1 MPRTESTEQTKYL
14 IDTPVNP
21 KYFVFLNKLSKDEDF
36 VFVARAV
43 GEGKEMRV
51 EYFPQKTHEVQMM
64 MWTNWQFDERAT
76 NYVSAKFSHNK
87 PDRSQYTELR
97 ELECGEE

>member
-21 KYFVFLNKLSKDEDF
+21 KYFVFLNKLSKNEDI
-36 VFVARAV
+36 VFVARAL

-76 NYVSAKFSHNK
+76 NYVRARFSDNK

-97 ELECGEE
+97 E